1 MMDIDDKLEIIANQ
15 LDNISDLI
23 GFNLNTSNIEK
34 SDELDRIYFLND
46 YIKQLTTYL
55 KNISDDIREKKDD
68 AKWYWLMEYQHPK
81 S

>member
-68 AKWYWLMEYQHPK
+68 AK
-81 S
+81 

>member
-1 MMDIDDKLEIIANQ
+1 MDIDDKLEIIANQ

-68 AKWYWLMEYQHPK
+68 AK
-81 S
+81 

>member
-1 MMDIDDKLEIIANQ
+1 MDIDDKLEIIANQ

-55 KNISDDIREKKDD
+55 KDISDDIRKKDD
-68 AKWYWLMEYQHPK
+68 AK
-81 S
+81 

>member
-1 MMDIDDKLEIIANQ
+1 MKGIRNMMDIDDKLEIIANQ

-23 GFNLNTSNIEK
+23 GFNLSTSNIEK

-55 KNISDDIREKKDD
+55 KDISDDIRKKDD
-68 AKWYWLMEYQHPK
+68 AK
-81 S
+81 

>member
-23 GFNLNTSNIEK
+23 EFNLNTSNIEK

-55 KNISDDIREKKDD
+55 KNISDDIRKKDD
-68 AKWYWLMEYQHPK
+68 DKWY
-81 S
+81 